1 MRNNYQSMLTLLFLF
16 FSFGFVS
23 NVLGQ
28 ANVVSGKVTSG
39 EDDAPLPGV
48 NIIVKGTTRGTVTD
62 IEGNYS
68 FSVPAQASVLVFS
81 SIGYEIE
88 EVEIGGRNEI
98 NISLMPDIQSLS
110 EVVVTAFG
118 IEREKKA
125 LGYSAQE
132 VKGEELSI
140 ARETNVMNSLKG
152 KVAGVHVNSSS
163 ASTGG
168 SSFVSI
174 RGNSSIGGNNQPLYV
189 VDGVPINNDNLGAA
203 GVWGG
208 RDYGDGIQNINPDDI
223 ESLTVLK
230 GPNAAA
236 LYGSRGSNGVILI
249 TTKKATKKGLGIS
262 FNSNATFEEPN
273 VLPTFQNSYA
283 GGYDDDFSSWSTTT
297 IDGEEYP
304 MYPGWMLDQWGPK
317 MEGQLV
323 AIETLPELG
332 LVPLVGQPEDNI
344 RNFYRTGKTFTNTVA
359 VSSRSEQVNFR
370 LSLSNLNN
378 QSIIPN
384 SSFDRNTV
392 NMNVGASITDKLTV
406 EAKVNYINQEG
417 KNRPVIGQSSSE
429 SIAPSLNLLGRH
441 VDLDWI
447 KDYKTEDGEYR
458 NWKNNSPT
466 NPYWIQNEFLTEDTR
481 NRIIGFVAATY
492 DFTDWL
498 SLKARVG
505 NDFYTDVRYERIGQ
519 GTPGSSRRDGVVS
532 KSIYHVKE
540 LNSDA
545 ILTAQ
550 KDFSSDFSGLLS
562 VGVNHYTYQLD
573 KEGYTGRKL
582 DIDGL
587 YEITNAININ
597 VEPYFSQK
605 ETNSVFFA
613 GQLGYK
619 NYLFLDITGRN
630 DWSSTLGVGNYSF
643 FYPSA
648 SLSYVFTDAFEIDS
662 RLLTFG
668 KLRMSYAEAGN
679 DASPYQTITGYV
691 ISQNGFR
698 DQRYASVTSN
708 VKNADLKNELTSSFE
723 VGADIRLFENRLG
736 IDFTYYNSSTTNQIL
751 PAEISATTGYN
762 TILVNAGEITNQGV
776 ELLLTGTP
784 ISLANSFMW
793 DVSLNF
799 SKNKSEV
806 ISLVEGIDSYT
817 LISTDNASIEARPGE
832 SYGNIVGFPYKRNE
846 EGRFIITSNG
856 SYQRA
861 DERVVL
867 GNIQPDWLAG
877 FTNTFS
883 FKRFSLSTLFD
894 VRKGGQIYS
903 FSKYD
908 QTAKGTGKF
917 TEDRENLVA
926 DGVVENEDGTYSENT
941 KVVTGQL
948 YYAQK
953 AWGNIGEE
961 FVLDAD
967 YVALREASLSYNFKP
982 ALLSKT
988 PFSTIQLSIVGRNL
1002 LYLYRDP
1009 EVRLMGINPETAFA
1023 PTAAAQGYEFASTPT
1038 TRSLGFNLSF
1048 TF

>member
-1 MRNNYQSMLTLLFLF
+1 MRNNYQKLIALLFFYILL
-16 FSFGFVS
+16 V
-23 NVLGQ
+23 VATDVKGQ
-28 ANVVSGKVTSG
+28 SKVISGKVTSG
-39 EDDAPLPGV
+39 EDNAPLPGV
-48 NIIVKGTTRGTVTD
+48 NIIVKGTTTGTVSD

-68 FSVPAQASVLVFS
+68 FSVASDAEVLVYS
-81 SIGYEIE
+81 SIGYVIE
-88 EVEIGGRNEI
+88 EVEVNGQSVI
-98 NISLMPDIQSLS
+98 NVSLMPDIKSLS

-132 VKGEELSI
+132 IKGEELSV
-140 ARETNVMNSLKG
+140 ARETNVMNSIKG

-163 ASTGG
+163 AGVGG

-189 VDGVPINNDNLGAA
+189 VDGVPINNDNLDAA

-223 ESLTVLK
+223 KSLTVLK

-236 LYGSRGSNGVILI
+236 LYGARGSNGVILI
-249 TTKKATKKGLGIS
+249 TTKKASKKGLGIS
-262 FNSNATFEEPN
+262 FNSNATFETPN
-273 VLPTFQNSYA
+273 VLPNFQNSYA
-283 GGYDDDFSSWSTTT
+283 GGYDGDFSSWNTTT
-297 IDGEEYP
+297 VDGIEYP
-304 MYPGWMLDQWGPK
+304 LYPGWMLDQWGPK

-323 AIETLPELG
+323 ALQTLPELG
-332 LVPLVGQPEDNI
+332 LVPLVGQPEDNV
-344 RNFYRTGKTFTNTVA
+344 RNFYRTGQTFTNSVA
-359 VSSRSEQVNFR
+359 LSSGSEKVNFR
-370 LSLSNLNN
+370 LSMSNLNS

-384 SSFDRNTV
+384 SSFNRNTI
-392 NMNVGASITDKLTV
+392 NMNIASSITDKLSV

-429 SIAPSLNLLGRH
+429 SIAPSLNLMGRH
-441 VDLDWI
+441 VDLNWL
-447 KDYKTEDGEYR
+447 KDYKTEDGGYR

-466 NPYWIQNEFLTEDTR
+466 NPYWIMNEFLTEDSR

-492 DFTDWL
+492 DFNDWL
-498 SLKARVG
+498 SLKTRVG
-505 NDFYTDVRYERIGQ
+505 NDFYTDVRYERMGQ
-519 GTPGSSRRDGVVS
+519 GTPGSARRDGVVS
-532 KSIYHVKE
+532 KNMFHVKE
-540 LNSDA
+540 LNADA

-550 KDFSSDFSGLLS
+550 KDLSTNFSGLFSL
-562 VGVNHYTYQLD
+562 GVNHYSYELN
-573 KEGYTGRKL
+573 KEGYRGTKM

-597 VEPYFSQK
+597 VNPFFSQK
-605 ETNSVFFA
+605 ETNSVFFT

-619 NYLFLDITGRN
+619 NYLFLDVTGRN

-648 SLSYVFTDAFEIDS
+648 SLSYVLTDAFKVDS
-662 RLLTFG
+662 RFLTFG
-668 KLRMSYAEAGN
+668 KLRLSYAEAGN
-679 DASPYQTITGYV
+679 DASPYQTVTGYV
-691 ISQNGFR
+691 ISQNGFNG
-698 DQRYASVTSN
+698 QRYASVTSN

-723 VGADIRLFENRLG
+723 VGADIRLFENKIG

-762 TILVNAGEITNQGV
+762 TILVNAGEITNKGV
-776 ELLLTGTP
+776 ELLLTATP
-784 ISLANSFMW
+784 ISLPSSFKW
-793 DVSLNF
+793 DVSLNY
-799 SKNKSEV
+799 SKNQSKV
-806 ISLVEGIDSYT
+806 ISLVDGIDSYT
-817 LISTDNASIEARPGE
+817 LISTSNASIEARPGE

-846 EGRFIITSNG
+846 DGRFVITSKG
-856 SYQRA
+856 SYQRS
-861 DERVVL
+861 DDRVVL

-883 FKRFSLSTLFD
+883 YKGLALSALLD
-894 VRKGGQIYS
+894 IRKGGQIYS

-917 TEDRENLVA
+917 TENRDNLIA
-926 DGVVENEDGTYSENT
+926 DGVVENEDGSYSENT
-941 KVVTGQL
+941 QVVNGQL

-961 FVLDAD
+961 FVIDAD

-982 ALLSKT
+982 ALLSRT
-988 PFSTIQLSIVGRNL
+988 PFNSIQFSIVGRNL

-1009 EVRLMGINPETAFA
+1009 EVKLMGISPETAFA